1 VTFTDCGK
9 SATARFIVD
18 EAGRLMNFI
27 AKRYRGNKGSY
38 TLETWETPMT
48 EYGMLAGLNLPI
60 RGGALWK
67 LSTGDEPY
75 IDVKLTEIEYN
86 VPIETF

>member
-1 VTFTDCGK
+1 VTTDYGK
-9 SATARFIVD
+9 SVTARFIVD
-18 EAGRLMNFI
+18 EQGRLTNFI
-27 AKRYRGNKGSY
+27 AKRYRGNNGAY

-67 LSTGDEPY
+67 LPAGDEPY

-86 VPIETF
+86 VPIEKF